1 MKLFKRFFT
10 FFFAILSLGVFLPSL
25 AVAYIGLCCAHC
37 GGNMP
42 LNIPGGGIPE
52 THEFRFKLNQKFM
65 QMGPLRDGTD
75 DVDRTSILGA
85 PPAGK
90 FAAVPDEMRMYM
102 TMFGGAYSFTD
113 DFALMVMGMYMQNDM
128 DMAFNG
134 VLVGATGTNGFTMSS
149 SGFGD
154 TQILGKYRLYSN
166 DTFAPTRQVSLLAGL
181 SLPSGS
187 ITKKFSNNPAAG
199 QNGTIL
205 PYRMQLGSGTVD
217 PVVGLTY
224 QGSKDPWW
232 YGLNAI
238 YEGHWYDNDQ
248 GYHQG
253 QELRT
258 DLYVMRQ
265 VHSKVVLE
273 SQLNF
278 KYEGQYSDQ
287 PYNQRVLGQ
296 GHFQGNPANGFLSPL
311 NDPDNYGGEKLSA
324 TFGAQFQ
331 PFPLQVLELQ
341 ASLPIY
347 QNLNGP
353 QLRDDF
359 TIMAAWYIEIPT
371 KKSKRFVGTKAPKE
385 LGF

>member
-1 MKLFKRFFT
+1 MKLFKRFLT
-10 FFFAILSLGVFLPSL
+10 FLLMILSFGVFLPASAL
-25 AVAYIGLCCAHC
+25 AYIGLCCAHC

-52 THEFRFKLNQKFM
+52 THEFRFKVNQSFM

-85 PPAGK
+85 PPAGR

-113 DFALMVMGMYMQNDM
+113 RFALMVMGMYTVNDM
-128 DMAFNG
+128 DMAFNNA
-134 VLVGATGTNGFTMSS
+134 LVGSTGTNGFTMNS

-154 TQILGKYRLYSN
+154 TQVLGKYRLYSN
-166 DTFAPTRQVSLLAGL
+166 DSFAPTRQISLLAGL

-187 ITKKFSNNPAAG
+187 ITKEFSNNPVGG

-217 PVVGLTY
+217 PIIGLTY

-253 QELRT
+253 QEFRA
-258 DLYVMRQ
+258 DLYAMRQ
-265 VHSKVVLE
+265 VHSKIVLE

-278 KYEGQYSDQ
+278 KYEGTYSDQ

-296 GHFQGNPANGFLSPL
+296 GHFRGNPANGFLSPL
-311 NDPDNYGGEKLSA
+311 NDPNNYGGEKLSA

-341 ASLPIY
+341 ATLPIY

-353 QLRDDF
+353 QLQDDF
-359 TIMAAWYIEIPT
+359 AIMAAWYIEIPT
-371 KKSKRFVGTKAPKE
+371 KRSKRFVGTKAPKE